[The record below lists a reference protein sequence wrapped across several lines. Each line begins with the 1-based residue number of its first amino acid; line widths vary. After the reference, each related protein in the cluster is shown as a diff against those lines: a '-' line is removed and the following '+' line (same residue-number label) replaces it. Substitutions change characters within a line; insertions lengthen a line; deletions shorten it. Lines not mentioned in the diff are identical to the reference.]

1 MVIAAAN
8 AETAKTKPPEEQTA
22 AIDAPKTQPDISHA
36 PDWAKKLGHFAFE
49 HRDHFN
55 STTGSILWRNIAKGT
70 VAWVPTVVAFTGN
83 RYLFKALKTEAI
95 LGKHLPDQAKK
106 ILAMPFTGQAIENTS
121 FVVAGFTTYRSFIK
135 FWQRAYDRVFKDAKT
150 EAEAIDAVA
159 HIPSNIIPDAKDIIP
174 HEFSSTFLAAPVLA
188 CVRLGLNPPPGGLP
202 GAVLDGNMAAA
213 KAGYLRDVAAAV
225 PAYAFFFE
233 LNDRAYANISGGK
246 DPVDKIYSPV
256 KDKSHDEG
264 KKKFGFFSDDGV
276 GRFVFRRVGSV
287 AAGFIPYLAI
297 QRYSRVKVGDVQAF
311 ATNPQKPLE
320 YIKEIAA
327 NLGREYSNHVAFSVY
342 TAESE
347 LYGKA
352 YDRLFEKLEAKEKS
366 PSLN

>member
-8 AETAKTKPPEEQTA
+8 SKSAKQKPPETQA
-22 AIDAPKTQPDISHA
+22 AASDAPKAQPDVSSA
-36 PDWAKKLGHFAFE
+36 PDWAKKLGHAAFE

-83 RYLFKALKTEAI
+83 RYLFKALTTEAK
-95 LGKHLPDQAKK
+95 LGKYLAPTAKEL
-106 ILAMPFTGQAIENTS
+106 LAHPFGGKAIENTS
-121 FVVAGFTTYRSFIK
+121 FVLAGFTTYRSFIK

-188 CVRLGLNPPPGGLP
+188 MVRLGLNPSPKGP
-202 GAVLDGNMAAA
+202 LDGRMDLA
-213 KAGYLRDVAAAV
+213 KEGYLHDTIAATL
-225 PAYAFFFE
+225 AYSAFFE
-233 LNDRAYANISGGK
+233 VNDRAYANISGGK
-246 DPVDKIYSPV
+246 DAVDKMYSPV
-256 KDKSHDEG
+256 KDPKHYDE
-264 KKKFGFFSDDGV
+264 KKKFRFFTDDGV
-276 GRFVFRRVGSV
+276 GRIVFRRVGSV
-287 AAGFIPYLAI
+287 LAGFVPYIAI
-297 QRYSRVKVGDVQAF
+297 QRYSRVHAGDV
-311 ATNPQKPLE
+311 KPFEHGFL
-320 YIKEIAA
+320 K
-327 NLGREYSNHVAFSVY
+327 NLTKEYSNHVAFSVY

-352 YDRLFEKLEAKEKS
+352 YDRLFEKLEAKDQAA
-366 PSLN
+366 SLN